1 MPRLEET
8 ILKNL
13 IYSSAYTRKV
23 FPFLKEEYFTDL
35 HERNVF
41 KEIASFIETYHNP
54 PTYEAMVITITESHT
69 LNEQQVESAIKILED
84 IHKQKDE
91 PTDPIWL
98 VAETEK
104 FCQDKSI
111 YNAVL
116 EAVAI
121 LDDRSEKKSKGA
133 IPELLSKALAVSF
146 DNSVGHDYLLSADD
160 RWDYYHKKEKKIP
173 FDIDLFNLITDGGF
187 SEKTLNIIIAGTGV
201 GKTLI
206 MCHIAAAAASLGKN
220 VLYIT
225 MEMAEERI
233 AERIDTNLMNISMKD
248 LKNISKSEYD
258 RRIERLRSQVT
269 GKFIIKEYPTAS
281 ASVIHFRQLIQELR
295 LKKEFKPDMIIVDYM
310 NICTSSRIKMGG
322 SVNSYTYIK
331 SIAEELRGL
340 GVEFGVPVVSATQT
354 TRGGYDNSD
363 LGLTDT
369 SESFGVPAT
378 ADFMMAAITTE
389 ELEKVNQIMFKQ
401 LKNRYEDVT
410 RNRRFVVGI
419 DKSKMKLYN
428 LDPSAQ
434 ESIQGGITQVKEEKK
449 ILGRL
454 PTKTYGLKV

>member
-1 MPRLEET
+1 
-8 ILKNL
+8 
-13 IYSSAYTRKV
+13 
-23 FPFLKEEYFTDL
+23 
-35 HERNVF
+35 
-41 KEIASFIETYHNP
+41 
-54 PTYEAMVITITESHT
+54 
-69 LNEQQVESAIKILED
+69 
-84 IHKQKDE
+84 
-91 PTDPIWL
+91 
-98 VAETEK
+98 
-104 FCQDKSI
+104 
-111 YNAVL
+111 
-116 EAVAI
+116 
-121 LDDRSEKKSKGA
+121 
-133 IPELLSKALAVSF
+133 
-146 DNSVGHDYLLSADD
+146 
-160 RWDYYHKKEKKIP
+160 
-173 FDIDLFNLITDGGF
+173 
-187 SEKTLNIIIAGTGV
+187 
-201 GKTLI
+201 
-206 MCHIAAAAASLGKN
+206 
-220 VLYIT
+220 
-225 MEMAEERI
+225 
-233 AERIDTNLMNISMKD
+233 MKD

-410 RNRRFVVGI
+410 KNRRFVVGI

-434 ESIQGGITQVKEEKK
+434 ESIQGGVTQVKEEKK